1 MFYTA
6 TVNSGLT
13 FGLTCWG
20 GNASIQ
26 NKNSH
31 DRNIK
36 KARGVVGRR
45 LERVDTAYHQLVTN
59 KLRTALADEA
69 HPLRPEFYN
78 RHMDRSH
85 RFRILRS
92 KTTRCL

>member
-13 FGLTCWG
+13 FGLACWG

-31 DRNIK
+31 DRSIK
-36 KARGVVGRR
+36 KAGGGGVMGRR
-45 LERVDTAYHQLVTN
+45 LERVDTAYQFVTN
-59 KLRTALADEA
+59 KLRTALADET

-85 RFRILRS
+85 RFRIPRS
-92 KTTRCL
+92 